1 MHYASIAHVLGILL
15 IITGSSMFLP
25 LLCSWYYHEAALLPI
40 AYSGLITL
48 GTGLPVRW
56 FFRRSYELGI
66 KDGIVIAV
74 FGWLL
79 VSAFSALPFMVHGSI
94 LSFTDAFFE
103 MMSGYTTTG
112 ATILTD
118 IEAVPHGLLFW
129 RSLTHLMGGMGFLT
143 LTIIFLPHGMGGLRL
158 FRAESSPGQ
167 VITKEKFKARNRD
180 TMVRL
185 WWIYLGLNILQMV
198 LLRLGGMPV
207 FDSLCT
213 AFGTVSTSGYATKN
227 ASIAFYNSAYID
239 WIIIL
244 FMFLGGTSF
253 VLLYL
258 LLRRKDWKAVWI
270 NTEFRWYVGLLFFFC
285 GIVSLILWHDN
296 TYGSFV
302 DSVRYG
308 TFQVMSILTTTG
320 FTTADYEQWP
330 QAAQMFLYAVCFI
343 GACAGST
350 TSGIKVVHY
359 VILCKYMYASV
370 RKIFFQPMSIVTVRL
385 NQKQVDSSIIDLAI
399 CYFVVN
405 IFMILAGGCFM
416 VLSDNMDYVTA
427 MSSVIAS
434 LMNIGPGFGA
444 IGPSE
449 NYAFISDAG
458 KWFLAW
464 NMMVGR
470 LEMFSALVILY
481 PSFWQK

>member
-1 MHYASIAHVLGILL
+1 MHYASIVHVLGILL
-15 IITGSSMFLP
+15 IVTGSSMSLP
-25 LLCSWYYHEAALLPI
+25 LVCSWYYHEADFLPI
-40 AYSGLITL
+40 LYSGLITL
-48 GTGLPVRW
+48 GLGIPVRW
-56 FFRRSYELGI
+56 LYRKNYELGI

-74 FGWLL
+74 LGWFL
-79 VSAFSALPFMVHGSI
+79 VSAFSALPFIIHGAI
-94 LSFTDAFFE
+94 PSFTDAFFE

-118 IEAVPHGLLFW
+118 IETVPHGLLFW

-143 LTIIFLPHGMGGLRL
+143 LTVIFLPHGMGGLRL

-185 WWIYLGLNILQMV
+185 WWIYLGLNVLQVIL
-198 LLRLGGMPV
+198 LCLGGMPV
-207 FDSLCT
+207 FDSLCV

-239 WIIIL
+239 WIIII

-253 VLLYL
+253 LLLYQV
-258 LLRRKDWKAVWI
+258 RCWDWKAVWI
-270 NTEFRWYVGLLFFFC
+270 NTEFRWYVSFLLFFC
-285 GIVSLILWHDN
+285 GIVSLILWQGE
-296 TYGSFV
+296 TYGSFM

-308 TFQVMSILTTTG
+308 TFQVMSLLTTTG

-359 VILCKYMYASV
+359 ALLSKYMYATI
-370 RKIFFQPMSIVTVRL
+370 RKIFFRPMSVVTVRL
-385 NQKQVDSSIIDLAI
+385 NQKPVDSTIIDLAI

-405 IFMILAGGCFM
+405 IFMVLAGGCLM
-416 VLSDNMDYVTA
+416 VLTDNMDYVTA

-449 NYAFISDAG
+449 NYAFISDFG

-481 PSFWQK
+481 PSFWKK